1 MSKISL
7 LQTIINYLN
16 ENNRNYTINNNN
28 NFDKYPINNKNLN
41 IIKIMHDENYLTN
54 IIIKPITQV
63 VDFHLI
69 NIKSLNIDYQISLFY
84 DENNDEQIR
93 NTIIEQIKT
102 IDRICEIINN
112 IESNNNNN
120 NSNNN
125 TIKLELTI
133 NLAPEETN
141 FENIFY
147 NPNDLTDDDSKSSFF
162 NNTLN
167 IDNLKLYSSDIGDYV
182 GKITEVKII

>member
-1 MSKISL
+1 MTKISP
-7 LQTIINYLN
+7 LQTIINHLN

-28 NFDKYPINNKNLN
+28 SDKYPINNKNLN

-84 DENNDEQIR
+84 DENNDEQI
-93 NTIIEQIKT
+93 KT
-102 IDRICEIINN
+102 IDRIYHIINN
-112 IESNNNNN
+112 IENNNKDNP
-120 NSNNN
+120 NNN

-133 NLAPEETN
+133 DLAPEETN

-147 NPNDLTDDDSKSSFF
+147 NPNDPTDDDSKLSFF

-167 IDNLKLYSSDIGDYV
+167 VKNLKLYSGDIGDYV
-182 GKITEVKII
+182 GKITQIKII